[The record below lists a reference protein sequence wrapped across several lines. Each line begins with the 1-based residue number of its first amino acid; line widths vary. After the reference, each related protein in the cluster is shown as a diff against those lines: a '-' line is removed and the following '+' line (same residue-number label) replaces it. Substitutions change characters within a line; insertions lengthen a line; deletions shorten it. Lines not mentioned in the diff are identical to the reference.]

1 MEILDYDISMDK
13 KKLQANYI
21 HHYLSAKSYW
31 AKNIPL
37 ETVKKSIEGSICF
50 GVYKQSEQI
59 GFARL
64 VTDEATF
71 AYLADVFIDEKHRGK
86 GLSKKL
92 MQHIMA
98 FIEAK
103 QLRRALLAT
112 KDAHTL
118 YEQFG
123 FSAIPDPTKLMGIKF
138 FEEY

>member
-13 KKLQANYI
+13 KKLQTNYI

-37 ETVKKSIEGSICF
+37 ETVKKSIEGSVCF

-71 AYLADVFIDEKHRGK
+71 AYLADVFIDEKYRGK

-92 MQHIMA
+92 MQHIKA
-98 FIEAK
+98 FIETK